1 MSTTPA
7 TLYLAQAFH
16 HGDPERHSY
25 VVSVGHKERVEHL
38 ALAEHER
45 RAGEYGIA
53 IYEVI
58 VDSDFQKAPRLVR
71 YLSSVMA
78 ERWIP
83 DPPQG
88 SEGITNVES
97 STRVP

>member
-16 HGDPERHSY
+16 HGDAERHSY
-25 VVSVGHKERVEHL
+25 VVCIGHKERVEHL

-53 IYEVI
+53 IYEVT
-58 VDSDFQKAPRLVR
+58 VDSDFQKEPRLVR

-78 ERWIP
+78 ERWIADAPQSP
-83 DPPQG
+83 DG
-88 SEGITNVES
+88 SKTVAS
-97 STRVP
+97 SNRVP

>member
-25 VVSVGHKERVEHL
+25 VVSVGHRDRVEQL

-45 RAGEYGIA
+45 RAAEYGIA

-58 VDSDFQKAPRLVR
+58 VDSDFQNEPRLVR

-83 DPPQG
+83 DPSPNP
-88 SEGITNVES
+88 EVITPAKS
-97 STRVP
+97 RGPAA

>member
-1 MSTTPA
+1 MSTTPS

-25 VVSVGHKERVEHL
+25 VVCVGHKERVEHL

-53 IYEVI
+53 IYEVT
-58 VDSDFQKAPRLVR
+58 VDSDFQKEPRLVR

-83 DPPQG
+83 DRPQG
-88 SEGITNVES
+88 PEGITGAAPS
-97 STRVP
+97 ARVP

>member
-1 MSTTPA
+1 MSTTNA

-25 VVSVGHKERVEHL
+25 VVSVGHEDRVGEL

-45 RAGEYGIA
+45 RAGEFGIA

-58 VDSDFQKAPRLVR
+58 VDSDFQKEPRLVR
-71 YLSSVMA
+71 YLSSVMG

-83 DPPQG
+83 DPTPNPAVHTTAG
-88 SEGITNVES
+88 SNA
-97 STRVP
+97 RLP